1 MELLVDSVKVNMKE
15 DKKLSQALI
24 GKHEKMEKEFC
35 VQSEPNANNAAQKS
49 ELDKRSDVQS
59 SDIQKVACEKIKKIL
74 AMDRASYQE
83 TLNNEKILND
93 IEMKEIQV
101 EALQYFSKV
110 TKDGNANVNLEDLIR
125 ASRSSPLFPN

>member
-24 GKHEKMEKEFC
+24 AKHEKMEKEFC
-35 VQSEPNANNAAQKS
+35 VEAITNNAAQKS
-49 ELDKRSDVQS
+49 ELDKRSDVQT